1 MKCKI
6 IFSVAMTCLIFS
18 CNNGKR
24 KIVGSTPFQKQL
36 NAQYKDASRSP
47 LKDKDRREFKG
58 LPFFDLDS
66 SYVVNAMLTKT
77 PNSKWVNMKTTT
89 SRLSKQRLYGV
100 LKFKIKDAFFK
111 LNVYQGENP
120 TTDSGLDDYLFLPF
134 KAGVLNLDATIDY
147 VKILLR
153 TQQHRIKTNRPLTTY
168 GVVNFYKERSR
179 INRELKEELK
189 TGLFNKVVG
198 EKLVFENEKIKEL
211 AITNTIVE
219 ESMEGT

>member
-134 KAGVLNLDATIDY
+134 LDKTNGEETYSGGRYIDLDFPSEHKNTLVIDFNKAYNPYCAYNSKYSCPIVPRENYLKTKIKAGVKLD
-147 VKILLR
+147 K
-153 TQQHRIKTNRPLTTY
+153 
-168 GVVNFYKERSR
+168 
-179 INRELKEELK
+179 
-189 TGLFNKVVG
+189 
-198 EKLVFENEKIKEL
+198 
-211 AITNTIVE
+211 
-219 ESMEGT
+219 SMRH

>member
-66 SYVVNAMLTKT
+66 SYVINAMLTKT

-111 LNVYQGENP
+111 LNVYQGENA

-134 KAGVLNLDATIDY
+134 LDKTNGEETYSGGRYIDLDFPSEHKNTLVIDFNKAYNPYCAYNSKYSCPIVPRENYLKTKIKAGVKLD
-147 VKILLR
+147 KSKS
-153 TQQHRIKTNRPLTTY
+153 H
-168 GVVNFYKERSR
+168 
-179 INRELKEELK
+179 
-189 TGLFNKVVG
+189 
-198 EKLVFENEKIKEL
+198 
-211 AITNTIVE
+211 
-219 ESMEGT
+219 